1 LELEATVSEVDAVRI
16 AIGKVEDPAIRQSL
30 ATLGMLRTL
39 DVSESGEVRVLVAQA
54 IADGSIQEQ
63 LTTDITTAAQEVE
76 GVTSVHVEYTL
87 MSDSERALLVS
98 KVRGAAGVPGS
109 ESAEISFGQPGNTT
123 RIITISSGKGGVGKS
138 SVTVNLAVALTQLG
152 KRVGIID
159 ADVWGFSIPKMLG
172 IDRTPN
178 VVDDL
183 LLPPQAYGVPVMSMD
198 YFVPDDQ
205 AVIWRGPMLHKA
217 MEQFLVDVVW
227 GDPDYLL
234 IDLPPGTGD
243 ISISLSQFL
252 PRAQSILVT
261 TPQVTAQRVAKR
273 AGLMANKVD
282 QEIIGVV
289 ENMSW
294 FTGNDGER
302 YEIFGSGGG
311 EALATEMGLPLL
323 AQIPLVPAMRV
334 GADEGKPVVVADPD
348 GEAAA
353 AFASLA
359 EAVEANR
366 PRVRSHPELVIR

>member
-1 LELEATVSEVDAVRI
+1 MIEVDAVRS
-16 AIGKVEDPAIRQSL
+16 AIGKVEDPEFRQ
-30 ATLGMLRTL
+30 TLDALDMLRTL
-39 DVSESGEVRVLVAQA
+39 DISADGEVRVLVALA
-54 IADGSIQEQ
+54 GGDGSSQDQ
-63 LTTDITTAAQEVE
+63 LTTRITAAAQTVD
-76 GVTSVHVEYTL
+76 GVAAVRVEYSVMT
-87 MSDSERALLVS
+87 DAERAALVA
-98 KVRGAAGVPGS
+98 KVRGTAGVNGPNS
-109 ESAEISFGQPGNTT
+109 TEISFGQPGNKT

-138 SVTVNLAVALTQLG
+138 SVTVNLAVALTKLG

-172 IDRTPN
+172 VDQTPN

-183 LLPPQAYGVPVMSMD
+183 LLPPHAYGVAIMSMD

-282 QEIIGVV
+282 QEIVGVV

-311 EALATEMGLPLL
+311 AALAKEMDIPLL
-323 AQIPLVPAMRV
+323 AQIPLVPAMRI
-334 GADEGKPVVVADPD
+334 GADEGQPVIVADPD

-353 AFASLA
+353 AFAALA
-359 EAVEANR
+359 EAVEARR